1 MLAWWEALDGFSKGM
16 FGAAVFF
23 GVIFV
28 YEMFAAFTG
37 LGSDSDAD
45 GAPDH
50 DFGADG
56 APDHDVGADD
66 SHDAAQSTALFKL
79 FSVRSIVSFFTLF
92 TWGTAL
98 YTSNGMGHTAALGLG
113 TLWGLAAM
121 LIVSLLVHFM
131 RGLAYDGTARAQD
144 SVGSE
149 VTVHLDIPPGGE
161 GEVRMLCGDA
171 ITHFRAREARGNAA
185 PAGSRARV
193 LRILGPNL
201 VEVERI

>member
-1 MLAWWEALDGFSKGM
+1 VS
-16 FGAAVFF
+16 
-23 GVIFV
+23 
-28 YEMFAAFTG
+28 
-37 LGSDSDAD
+37 AD
-45 GAPDH
+45 TPAPDT
-50 DFGADG
+50 
-56 APDHDVGADD
+56 DVGGDG
-66 SHDAAQSTALFKL
+66 SHDAAQSTAIFRL

-98 YTSNGMGHTAALGLG
+98 YTSNGMGRTAALGLG

-121 LIVSLLVHFM
+121 VVVSVLVHFM

-149 VTVHLDIPPGGE
+149 VTVHLDIPAGGE

-171 ITHFRAREARGNAA
+171 ITHFRAREVHGNAA
-185 PAGSRARV
+185 PSGSRARV
-193 LRILGPNL
+193 SRILGPNL